1 MIDKHRD
8 NAEHNHQY
16 GCPVCL
22 TLNPMSQPRCRT
34 CGRHLHLI
42 KSKSI
47 QHTIA
52 LLLTSIILY
61 IPANLLPMMYTN
73 WLGQQTTSTIMGGVI
88 SLWEPGTYPI
98 AIVIFVASI
107 LVPIGK
113 ILALSWLCLSVTI
126 KKSDSRRINLEL
138 YRFTEL
144 IGRWSMVDVFAVAI
158 LAALVQMG
166 QVMSVYPGTAALAF
180 AGMVIT
186 TMLAAMTF
194 DPRLMW
200 ANQPN
205 MHNKE
210 KQNAP

>member
-1 MIDKHRD
+1 MKDNHRD
-8 NAEHNHQY
+8 NAEQNHQY

-22 TLNPMSQPRCRT
+22 TLNDMDHPNCLT
-34 CGRHLHLI
+34 CHRHLHLI
-42 KSKSI
+42 NSNSL
-47 QHTIA
+47 QHTVA
-52 LLLTSIILY
+52 LLVTSVILY
-61 IPANLLPMMYTN
+61 IPANLLPIMYTN
-73 WLGQQTTSTIMGGVI
+73 WLGQQTASTILGGVI

-107 LVPIGK
+107 MVPIGK

-126 KKSDSRRINLEL
+126 KKSESRRINVEL

-166 QVMSVYPGTAALAF
+166 QIMSVFPGAAALAF

-200 ANQPN
+200 ANQP
-205 MHNKE
+205 HVFEKE
-210 KQNAP
+210 K

>member
-1 MIDKHRD
+1 MKDNHRD
-8 NAEHNHQY
+8 NAEQNHQY

-22 TLNPMSQPRCRT
+22 TLNDMKQPNCRT
-34 CGRHLHLI
+34 CHRHLHLI
-42 KSKSI
+42 NSKSL
-47 QHTIA
+47 QHTVA
-52 LLLTSIILY
+52 LLITSILLY
-61 IPANLLPMMYTN
+61 IPANLLPIMYTN
-73 WLGQQTTSTIMGGVI
+73 WLGQKTESTILGGVI

-126 KKSDSRRINLEL
+126 KKSDSRRINVEL
-138 YRFTEL
+138 YRLTEL

-158 LAALVQMG
+158 LAALIQMG
-166 QVMSVYPGTAALAF
+166 QVMSVFPGAAALAF

-200 ANQPN
+200 ANQP
-205 MHNKE
+205 HIFIKE
-210 KQNAP
+210 N

>member
-1 MIDKHRD
+1 MKDNHRD
-8 NAEHNHQY
+8 NAEQNHQY

-22 TLNPMSQPRCRT
+22 TLNDMSHPKCRT

-42 KSKSI
+42 NSNSV
-47 QHTIA
+47 QHTVA
-52 LLLTSIILY
+52 LLVTSVILY
-61 IPANLLPMMYTN
+61 IPANLMPIMYTN
-73 WLGQQTTSTIMGGVI
+73 WLGQETANTIMGGVI
-88 SLWEPGTYPI
+88 SLWQPGTYPI
-98 AIVIFVASI
+98 AVVIFVASI

-138 YRFTEL
+138 YRLTEL

-158 LAALVQMG
+158 LASLIQMG
-166 QVMSVYPGTAALAF
+166 KIMSVYPGIAALSF

-186 TMLAAMTF
+186 TMLAAKAF

-200 ANQPN
+200 ANQP
-205 MHNKE
+205 HQFDKE
-210 KQNAP
+210 N

>member
-1 MIDKHRD
+1 
-8 NAEHNHQY
+8 
-16 GCPVCL
+16 
-22 TLNPMSQPRCRT
+22 
-34 CGRHLHLI
+34 
-42 KSKSI
+42 
-47 QHTIA
+47 
-52 LLLTSIILY
+52 
-61 IPANLLPMMYTN
+61 MYTN
-73 WLGQQTTSTIMGGVI
+73 WLGQKTEITILGGVI

-126 KKSDSRRINLEL
+126 KKSDSRRINVEL
-138 YRFTEL
+138 YRLTEL

-158 LAALVQMG
+158 LAALIQMG
-166 QVMSVYPGTAALAF
+166 QVMSVFPGAAALAF

-200 ANQPN
+200 ANQP
-205 MHNKE
+205 HIFIKE
-210 KQNAP
+210 N

>member
-1 MIDKHRD
+1 MKDNHRD

-22 TLNPMSQPRCRT
+22 TLNDMSHSRCRT
-34 CGRHLHLI
+34 CHRHLHLI
-42 KSKSI
+42 NSNSI
-47 QHTIA
+47 QHTVA
-52 LLLTSIILY
+52 LLITSVLLY
-61 IPANLLPMMYTN
+61 IPANFLPIMYTN
-73 WLGQQTTSTIMGGVI
+73 WLGQETASTILGGVI

-98 AIVIFVASI
+98 AAIIFIASI

-126 KKSDSRRINLEL
+126 RKSDSRRINLEL
-138 YRFTEL
+138 YKITEL

-158 LAALVQMG
+158 LASLIQMG
-166 QVMSVYPGTAALAF
+166 KVMSVYPGMAAVAF

-186 TMLAAMTF
+186 TMLAAMSF

-200 ANQPN
+200 ANQPQQFEN
-205 MHNKE
+205 E
-210 KQNAP
+210 K